1 MCRSRRARLTGR
13 CSTWHP
19 PSLSADY
26 ARAGKAAEDL
36 IALLQTFDPV
46 HVEMDD
52 LVRLDHAGTPQPD
65 DLMGVP
71 LLIDIVEGD

>member
-1 MCRSRRARLTGR
+1 
-13 CSTWHP
+13 
-19 PSLSADY
+19 
-26 ARAGKAAEDL
+26 
-36 IALLQTFDPV
+36 LLQTFDPV